1 MYIIRRSFSFILI
14 YIRKERYMFNY
25 AIVILTNIYTFIL
38 SLFAAYYVCK
48 WLILNNS
55 WKKLFFIEP
64 YIYMQT
70 IVIYFQFQIN
80 NDMRFNESVVFL
92 IGIALACIRAYL
104 IIIKYEKG
112 LTKIMGF
119 IGIILV
125 LILFCIQFSK
135 KFYFIAFGVK
145 VLLFF
150 TLLYCISLIKPQ
162 KIKYYY
168 FILLFIL
175 YVICIM
181 IITLIS
187 YSILQT
193 TIGYENFHIAV
204 RNLYSISEVQLN
216 IYENIDNIFNFIL
229 IKFIDAII
237 LGKALEFFVHNDT
250 GN

>member
-1 MYIIRRSFSFILI
+1 
-14 YIRKERYMFNY
+14 MFNY
-25 AIVILTNIYTFIL
+25 ATVILTNIYTFIL

-80 NDMRFNESVVFL
+80 NDMRFSKSVVFL

-135 KFYFIAFGVK
+135 MFYFIAFGVK

-150 TLLYCISLIKPQ
+150 TLLYCVSLIKPQ
-162 KIKYYY
+162 KIKYCY

>member
-1 MYIIRRSFSFILI
+1 MG
-14 YIRKERYMFNY
+14 
-25 AIVILTNIYTFIL
+25 L
-38 SLFAAYYVCK
+38 S
-48 WLILNNS
+48 
-55 WKKLFFIEP
+55 
-64 YIYMQT
+64 
-70 IVIYFQFQIN
+70 
-80 NDMRFNESVVFL
+80 
-92 IGIALACIRAYL
+92 
-104 IIIKYEKG
+104 
-112 LTKIMGF
+112 
-119 IGIILV
+119 GIILV

-150 TLLYCISLIKPQ
+150 TLLYCVSLIKPQ
-162 KIKYYY
+162 KIKYCY